1 MQNRSKKI
9 TIQVALAIVL
19 LFYVIISLFFFL
31 RENNVRIVN
40 QNQDYVKAVAT
51 QKAESVDIMLRG
63 NLETIVAMSRLYGRQ
78 LSSPEE
84 VSVVDLR
91 NLADGFR
98 FDFVDFIDRSGEE
111 ISSQGVV
118 VDLSDRE
125 YFIAGM
131 QGRSGFSVVADART
145 THEKILIFYA
155 PLHYQNEI
163 IGVIC
168 GIYNESSIEE
178 LLSTTLFGNHAR
190 TYLCR
195 KNGEVLFSSGV
206 EDVPENLL
214 ENMASN
220 GRVDED
226 TLANINRAFEEKEVL
241 SYEYKGTQVT
251 GNSCVAPLQVND
263 WVLVQNFP
271 SAATSHMI
279 DNSNAAGI
287 RLEGRLLI
295 AFLVYVILLLWMN
308 WVDKRKLV
316 FERRKFGNVVEG
328 ITRLFTRFI
337 VVDLEN
343 DSYEYLDK
351 PLGDIPV
358 KGSYQDLVDSIA
370 THFADEEGKAKF
382 YQMINKEYIQSS
394 LTEDVPYL
402 QYEYQIMWEKELWE
416 NSSILCLERK
426 NGVAKV
432 VLLAIQDITKLKEE
446 EIRSRQALKSAFE
459 AAEEANRAKSDFL
472 SRMSHDIRT
481 PMNAI
486 MGMTTV
492 ATMHMD
498 DRDRL
503 VDCLSKITISSQ
515 HLLALIND
523 VLDMSKIESGKITLS
538 EEPFNMAE
546 LIEGFL
552 TIMRPQINGRNQE
565 LQVHIS
571 NIVHEDVLG
580 DTLRLRQI
588 FVNIMGNAVKFTP
601 VGGRISLEIRELPSR
616 VKEMGCY
623 EFVFEDSGIGMEPEF
638 IEQIFEPFSR
648 SKNSE
653 SKKIEGT
660 GLGMSIANNIAHMM
674 NGGIKVES
682 KLGEGSRFTV
692 QVYLTLQNVEIEK
705 VEELVGLRVLVVD
718 DHKDACIATSELL
731 NSLDMIADWVLSG
744 EEAVEKVA
752 AANRE
757 QNDYAALILDW
768 KMPGKDGVETT
779 REIRA
784 QVGDAVPI
792 IILSAYDWTEIEQE
806 AREAGVNGFIEK
818 PLFPSRLLHALNSVI
833 RHQNDESIP
842 MTQMENID
850 YTGKRIL
857 LTEDNELNREI
868 ATELL
873 EFIGIQVESAEN
885 GQVALDILAER
896 PEYYYDL
903 IFMDIQM
910 PIKNGYETAKAI
922 RGLGRKDLDEIP
934 IVAMTADAFA
944 DDVARAKEAGMNDHV
959 SKPIE
964 IDKLTAALEK
974 WL

>member
-1 MQNRSKKI
+1 MQHKNKTIS
-9 TIQVALAIVL
+9 IQVILAAVL
-19 LFYVIISLFFFL
+19 LVFVIISLFFFL
-31 RENNVRIVN
+31 RENNARIVN
-40 QNQDYVKAVAT
+40 QNENYVEAVAV

-63 NLETIVAMSRLYGRQ
+63 DLETIVAMSRLYGRQ

-98 FDFVDFIDRSGEE
+98 YDFVEFVDVNGEQ

-118 VDLSDRE
+118 ADLSDRE
-125 YFIAGM
+125 YFIEGM
-131 QGRSGFSVVADART
+131 QGKSGFYVVADSRI
-145 THEKILIFYA
+145 THEKELIFYA
-155 PLHYQNEI
+155 PLYYQNKI

-168 GIYNESSIEE
+168 GIITEESMEE
-178 LLSTTLFGNHAR
+178 LLSTTLFGLHAR

-195 KNGEVLFSSGV
+195 KDGEVLFSSGV

-214 ENMASN
+214 ENMANN
-220 GRVDED
+220 GRVDEE
-226 TLANINRAFEEKEVL
+226 TLADINRAFEEKEVL
-241 SYEYKGTQVT
+241 SYVYEGTQVEGT
-251 GNSCVAPLQVND
+251 SCVAPIRMND

-271 SAATSHMI
+271 SAVTSNMI
-279 DNSNAAGI
+279 GRSNAAGI
-287 RLEGRLLI
+287 RLEGRLLV
-295 AFLVYVILLLWMN
+295 AFVIYVILLLLMN
-308 WVDKRKLV
+308 RADKLELV
-316 FERRKFGNVVEG
+316 LERRKFGNVVEG
-328 ITRLFTRFI
+328 VTRLFTRFI

-343 DSYEYLDK
+343 DKYEYLDN
-351 PLGDIPV
+351 PREDIPV
-358 KGSYQDLVDSIA
+358 KGSLADLIDNLSAHFKDSE
-370 THFADEEGKAKF
+370 DKEKF
-382 YQMINKEYIQSS
+382 YQMVDKEYIKRN
-394 LTEDVPYL
+394 LTREVPYL
-402 QYEYQIMWEKELWE
+402 QYEYRVMWEKERWE

-426 NGVAKV
+426 NDAASV
-432 VLLAIQDITKLKEE
+432 VLFAIQDITGLKEE
-446 EIRSRQALKSAFE
+446 EIRSRQALKSAYE

-492 ATMHMD
+492 ANMHLE

-503 VDCLSKITISSQ
+503 VDCLSKIMVSSQ

-523 VLDMSKIESGKITLS
+523 VLDMSKIESGKITLA
-538 EEPFNMAE
+538 EEPFNIAE
-546 LIEGFL
+546 LIENFL
-552 TIMRPQINGRNQE
+552 TIMRPQINSKRQQ
-565 LQVHIS
+565 LKVHIS
-571 NIVHEDVLG
+571 NVTHEDVLG

-588 FVNIMGNAVKFTP
+588 FVNIMGNAIKFTP
-601 VGGRISLEIRELPSR
+601 EGGRISLEIREISSR

-623 EFVFEDSGIGMEPEF
+623 EFVFEDSGIGMEPEY

-692 QVYLTLQNVEIEK
+692 QVYLTLQNVEKEK
-705 VEELVGLRVLVVD
+705 AEELSGLRVLVVD
-718 DHKDACIATSELL
+718 DNQESCMATSAVL
-731 NSLDMIADWVLSG
+731 NDLDMAADWVLSG
-744 EEAVEKVA
+744 EEAIEKVA
-752 AANRE
+752 AAHRE
-757 QNDYAALILDW
+757 QNDYAILILDW
-768 KMPGKDGVETT
+768 RMPGKDGVQTA

-784 QVGDAVPI
+784 EVENNVPI
-792 IILSAYDWTEIEQE
+792 MILATYDWTEIEQE
-806 AREAGVNGFIEK
+806 AKEAGINSFIEK
-818 PLFPSRLLHALNSVI
+818 PLFPSRLLHVLKSVMEQQ
-833 RHQNDESIP
+833 RDESTP
-842 MTQMENID
+842 VAQMQNVD

-873 EFIGIQVESAEN
+873 EFIGIQVEAAEN
-885 GQVALDILAER
+885 GQVALDILSEK
-896 PEYYYDL
+896 PEYYFDL

-910 PIKNGYETAKAI
+910 PVKNGYETAKAI
-922 RGLGRKDLDEIP
+922 RSLGRKDLNEIP

-964 IDKLTAALEK
+964 IDKLSAALEK